1 MNIRIKSI
9 EHSSQQRWRLL
20 CLKKYKFSQQIIVY
34 LSIFNIRS
42 LINLH
47 ILGILVENFVVG
59 GGGEGKAIH
68 GAVAA
73 WPQFGKGSSVL
84 VSDKLY
90 QKPL

>member
-1 MNIRIKSI
+1 M
-9 EHSSQQRWRLL
+9 LMAM
-20 CLKKYKFSQQIIVY
+20 
-34 LSIFNIRS
+34 
-42 LINLH
+42 
-47 ILGILVENFVVG
+47 
-59 GGGEGKAIH
+59 GKAIH